1 MEIEKSGQKSEFKRP
16 QKYQEMRRVIQD
28 LKEKNQKEKE
38 QRKNLKLQMTTMT
51 SQLLLGSEREVK
63 LKNSLQKAIQK
74 NKD

>member
-1 MEIEKSGQKSEFKRP
+1 
-16 QKYQEMRRVIQD
+16 MRRVIQD

-63 LKNSLQKAIQK
+63 LKNSLQKAI
-74 NKD
+74 